1 MSLEHL
7 ILLILIVLVGVL
19 FFKLTFKILRY
30 LAINTIVGLIL
41 VGILNFLG
49 ITHIHLNLINLL
61 IIAIGGVIGVFIL
74 IIMSLL

>member
-1 MSLEHL
+1 MGLEHL
-7 ILLILIVLVGVL
+7 ILLLLLILVAIL
-19 FFKLTFKILRY
+19 FFKLTYKILRY

-61 IIAIGGVIGVFIL
+61 IIAVGGVIGVFIL
-74 IIMSLL
+74 ILLSIL